1 MSRKKVEFQ
10 DQDFIYVAT
19 LKVPSD
25 RLRKDE
31 MGRIVEYPELL
42 SSFNGLVDAML
53 EAARSKLRFGKIC
66 VIEGAYIVD
75 VHCVGGLT
83 DQGDEIAALFE
94 RFNREVDRL
103 ELNAGRPEPTSAAAC
118 GVSTPSL
125 DVLEAALE
133 MKGSNHSVSVVLADG
148 KEIEL
153 RAPSQDAITAL
164 PPREKKARK
173 VDGEVTG
180 MGWGDDRGC
189 RVEIGQGS
197 MYVVRGLVIEEA
209 INLARERMLVSGSAT
224 WDRDSY
230 VLDSPTYGTR
240 LGI

>member
-1 MSRKKVEFQ
+1 MPRKKVEFQ
-10 DQDFIYVAT
+10 DHDFIYVAT

-25 RLRKDE
+25 RLRMDG

-42 SSFNGLVDAML
+42 ASFNGLVDAVL
-53 EAARSKLRFGKIC
+53 EAAKSKIRFGKIC

-75 VHCVGGLT
+75 VHCVGGLI
-83 DQGDEIAALFE
+83 DQGDEVAALFE
-94 RFNREVDRL
+94 RFNLEVDRL

-133 MKGSNHSVSVVLADG
+133 MKGSDHAVSVVLADG

-189 RVEIGQGS
+189 RIEIGQGS
-197 MYVVRGLVIEEA
+197 MYVVPGLTLEEA
-209 INLARERMLVSGSAT
+209 IDLARQKTQVSGSAT
-224 WDRDSY
+224 WDCDSY
-230 VLDSPTYGTR
+230 VLDSPAYGR
-240 LGI
+240 SLGI